1 MTSWQRC
8 RSASYAAAF
17 LLLVTAAARAQELEP
32 RAYGIAPVGTT
43 IVLTSIGGSK
53 GGILFDPSIAVAD
66 VEADLAIL
74 TAGFG
79 YTFGIGGRQ
88 ARVLVVVPFASG
100 EITGTVGGVRQQ
112 QDLRGLADPRI
123 RFSIGLRGAAARSAA
138 EIASAPRQLAMG
150 VAVTMMPP
158 LGQYDPLQVA
168 NLGYH
173 RWAFKPEIGITRPVG
188 RFTLEGAAGVWF
200 FTDNASYGASRARK
214 EQDAMLSL
222 QGHIVYAVTN
232 RIWTAFDATGFA
244 GGETRVDRI
253 VNPDEQRNARLG
265 ATLSMPL
272 AKQQSLKV
280 TYSTGATTRRGSDFD
295 SFNVTWQLV
304 TF

>member
-1 MTSWQRC
+1 MTSCLRDRRVVC
-8 RSASYAAAF
+8 ATAF
-17 LLLVTAAARAQELEP
+17 LLIATAARGQELEP

-53 GGILFDPSIAVAD
+53 GGILFDPSVAVAG
-66 VEADLAIL
+66 VEADLTIL

-79 YTFGIGGRQ
+79 YTFDLAGRQ
-88 ARVLVVVPFASG
+88 ARVLAVVPFASG
-100 EITGTVGGVRQQ
+100 DITGTIGGVRQQ
-112 QDLRGLADPRI
+112 QDLRGLADPRM

-138 EIASAPRQLAMG
+138 EIASAPKQLAMG
-150 VAVTMMPP
+150 VAVTVMPP

-173 RWAFKPEIGITRPVG
+173 RWAFKPELGITRPVG
-188 RFTLEGAAGVWF
+188 RFTLEGAAGVWL
-200 FTDNASYGASRARK
+200 FTDNASYGASGSRK

-222 QGHIVYAVTN
+222 QAHVVYALTN
-232 RIWTAFDATGFA
+232 RLWIAFDATGFT
-244 GGETRVDRI
+244 GGETRIDRI

-272 AKQQSLKV
+272 ARQQSLKV

-295 SFNVTWQLV
+295 SVNVTWQLV